1 MHDEMPGSFPGRPGG
16 EHDEPLLDMILERR
30 PIPPGAPPEIH
41 GLARMLAAAAGSAGP
56 GKLAGQDAALAAFTR
71 LASQVGTSP
80 AAPRSVRRSLPVRSA
95 RGRLPLAAAATVVA
109 AGLGSTV
116 AAYADVL
123 PSPMQ
128 HFAHV
133 MIGAPDRL
141 RDLSR
146 DVPAGASSPARAHHE
161 PATSGPPKA
170 HAPASPVPARSKA
183 SRGWRYGLPGYS
195 PGPSLA
201 SCLPTPGPTGNPA
214 RLNPAPSSLSP
225 TQSPGRF
232 SPTQIP
238 VSPGPRPS
246 GWPAPSPAATACLR
260 VPFPTAA
267 PRPGR

>member
-56 GKLAGQDAALAAFTR
+56 GKLAGEDAALAAFTR

-80 AAPRSVRRSLPVRSA
+80 AAPRSARRSLPVRSA

-109 AGLGSTV
+109 AGLGSTA
-116 AAYADVL
+116 AAYAGVL

-133 MIGAPDRL
+133 MIGAPDRP

-146 DVPAGASSPARAHHE
+146 ACARGRQLTGAS
-161 PATSGPPKA
+161 
-170 HAPASPVPARSKA
+170 
-183 SRGWRYGLPGYS
+183 
-195 PGPSLA
+195 
-201 SCLPTPGPTGNPA
+201 
-214 RLNPAPSSLSP
+214 
-225 TQSPGRF
+225 
-232 SPTQIP
+232 
-238 VSPGPRPS
+238 
-246 GWPAPSPAATACLR
+246 
-260 VPFPTAA
+260 A
-267 PRPGR
+267 PRACYLRTAEGSCAGIPRTCPQ

>member
-1 MHDEMPGSFPGRPGG
+1 MHDEMPGSFPGGPGG

-30 PIPPGAPPEIH
+30 PIPPRGAGDSWPGADARCRSRVGRAWEAGRRGRCAGGVHPA
-41 GLARMLAAAAGSAGP
+41 GFPGRRLARCPAVSP
-56 GKLAGQDAALAAFTR
+56 ALAARAFSSRQT
-71 LASQVGTSP
+71 
-80 AAPRSVRRSLPVRSA
+80 
-95 RGRLPLAAAATVVA
+95 PLAAAATVVA

-116 AAYADVL
+116 AAYAGVL

-146 DVPAGASSPARAHHE
+146 DVPAGVSSPARAHHQ

-201 SCLPTPGPTGNPA
+201 SCLPTPSPTGNPA
-214 RLNPAPSSLSP
+214 RLNPAPS
-225 TQSPGRF
+225 GRAPRRARAVQPHPD
-232 SPTQIP
+232 SRYRLDPDLP
-238 VSPGPRPS
+238 AGPRHRRRR
-246 GWPAPSPAATACLR
+246 ACLG
-260 VPFPTAA
+260 VPFPPAA